1 MNMDSANGNGKVKIR
16 ENHDMGFHKAM
27 KFGIMELLTAAV
39 GLSVYKLFALKG
51 EYSDGMSGPLKLLT
65 NFGSVLEIIIVLL
78 GIATVVG
85 FFMEKKFCVFTVK
98 AFCVLLVI
106 DRLMSFILI
115 SVCDEASL
123 ITTDNFL
130 PAYALW
136 NIRLTFFALIIAVV
150 LIKYYNERK
159 NMFN

>member
-1 MNMDSANGNGKVKIR
+1 MDSANENGKVKIR
-16 ENHDMGFHKAM
+16 ENHGMGFHKAM
-27 KFGIMELLTAAV
+27 KYGIMELLTIAV
-39 GLSVYKLFALKG
+39 GLSVYKLFDLKS
-51 EYSDGMSGPLKLLT
+51 EAVSGPLKLLT
-65 NFGSVLEIIIVLL
+65 NFGSIFEIIIVLL
-78 GIATVVG
+78 GVAAIVG
-85 FFMEKKFCVFTVK
+85 FFMNKKFCVPAVK
-98 AFCVLLVI
+98 AFCILLVI
-106 DRLMSFILI
+106 DRLISFILI
-115 SVCDEASL
+115 SLCDEASL